1 MTTETTGAPAPTAL
15 PQPEPGLTPEEVIAR
30 AEAMIPM
37 LRAQQAEADERG
49 HFSDEVLEKFRE
61 AGFYRMMQPKLFGG
75 YEFDT
80 ETFFE
85 VVYRI
90 AAGHPGTAWCF
101 CLSATH
107 VSVVA
112 SYFSEQ
118 GQRELL
124 GDGEYRS
131 PHRAVPGGKL
141 VPVEGG
147 YRATGIWSFSSG
159 IPVSTHFM
167 ADGFVFDD
175 ENATEPSRVV
185 TFVLPREQVTILDDW
200 GKGAVL
206 GMQASGSNSVK
217 VEDQFIPEQWTTDHD
232 ILFGNSIDYSEGTP
246 GTKLHGNPRYLGLFD
261 PTYHMSFS
269 ANMAGAARAA
279 VDRLAEIMPTTKQI
293 LGAETMA
300 QDPDTLRALGEGAA
314 LADASHAVMV
324 ECARRIDKLHG
335 RWAEDGQPITPS
347 ELFTLHSL
355 ARQSALLGCRAV
367 QLLFQSAG
375 ARAAL
380 SNDPMQRYLR
390 DSEMYLIHASSQPF
404 VNAARGAAHFGAF
417 TGKLG

>member
-1 MTTETTGAPAPTAL
+1 MSSTTTGSPAFTPL
-15 PQPEPGLTPEEVIAR
+15 PPPEPELTPAEVVAR

-37 LRAQQAEADERG
+37 LRAQQQEADDRG
-49 HFSDEVLEKFRE
+49 HFSDEVLQAFRD
-61 AGFYRMMQPKLFGG
+61 AGFYRMLQPKLFGG

-107 VSVVA
+107 VAVVA
-112 SYFSEQ
+112 SYFDEQ
-118 GQRELL
+118 AQYELL

-131 PHRAVPGGKL
+131 PHRAVPGGRL
-141 VPVEGG
+141 TPVAGG
-147 YRATGIWSFSSG
+147 YRASGTWAFSSG

-167 ADGFVFDD
+167 ADGFVY
-175 ENATEPSRVV
+175 EEGSEQPTRVV
-185 TFVLPREQVTILDDW
+185 TFVARKEDVEVLPDW
-200 GKGAVL
+200 GHGATL

-217 VEDQFIPEQWTTDHD
+217 INDLFIPEHWTTDHD
-232 ILFGNSIDYSEGTP
+232 ILFGSKIDYSEGTP
-246 GTKLHGNPRYLGLFD
+246 GTRLHGNPRYLGLFD
-261 PTYHMSFS
+261 PTYHMSFA

-279 VDRLAEIMPTTKQI
+279 VERLAEILPSTKQI
-293 LGAETMA
+293 LGAEKMA
-300 QDPDTLRALGEGAA
+300 QDPDALRALGKGAG

-324 ECARRIDKLHG
+324 ECARRIDRLHA

-347 ELFTLHSL
+347 ELISLHAL
-355 ARQSALLGCRAV
+355 ARRGALLGCEAV
-367 QLLFQSAG
+367 QLCFQSAG
-375 ARAAL
+375 ARASL
-380 SNDPMQRYLR
+380 SKDPMQRYLR

-404 VNAARGAAHFGAF
+404 VDAARGAAEFGAF
-417 TGKLG
+417 TGMLG

>member
-1 MTTETTGAPAPTAL
+1 MSSTTTESPTFAPL
-15 PQPEPGLTPEEVIAR
+15 PQPEPDLRPQDVIDR

-49 HFSDEVLEKFRE
+49 HFSDEVLEAFRG
-61 AGFYRMMQPKLFGG
+61 AGFYRMLQPKLFGG
-75 YEFDT
+75 YEFDS

-90 AAGHPGTAWCF
+90 AAGHPSTAWCF

-107 VSVVA
+107 VAVVA
-112 SYFSEQ
+112 SYFDEQ

-124 GDGEYRS
+124 GSGEYRS
-131 PHRAVPGGKL
+131 PHRAVPGGRL

-147 YRATGIWSFSSG
+147 YRATGTWAFSSG

-185 TFVLPREQVTILDDW
+185 TFVLPREQITILDDW
-200 GKGAVL
+200 GHGKVL
-206 GMQASGSNSVK
+206 GMQGSGSNAVK
-217 VEDQFIPEQWTTDHD
+217 VEDQFVPAQWTTDHD
-232 ILFGNSIDYSEGTP
+232 ILFGNTIDFAQGTP
-246 GTKLHGNPRYLGLFD
+246 GTRLHGNPRYLGLFD
-261 PTYHMSFS
+261 PTYHMSFA
-269 ANMAGAARAA
+269 ANMAGTARAA
-279 VDRLAEIMPTTKQI
+279 VDRLAEIMPSTKQI
-293 LGAETMA
+293 LGAEKMA
-300 QDPDTLRALGEGAA
+300 QDPDALRALGESAA

-324 ECARRIDKLHG
+324 ECARRIDRLHA
-335 RWAEDGQPITPS
+335 RWADDHQPITPS

-355 ARQSALLGCRAV
+355 ARQGALLGCRAV
-367 QLLFQSAG
+367 QLAFQSAG

-380 SNDPMQRYLR
+380 SKDPMQRYLR
-390 DSEMYLIHASSQPF
+390 DTEMYLIHASSQPF
-404 VNAARGAAHFGAF
+404 VNAGRGAAHFGAF